1 VVLAAAPLGVTL
13 LGEKLQDAIDG
24 RPVHAKATAWLN
36 PFTGVTVRVE
46 VPGAPGATLNVAGL
60 AESENPGAGAAAPV
74 PLRGTVCGL
83 PLALSAIETDAVRVP
98 LAAGLKM
105 TLIVQLAPAATVLP
119 QVLVSL

>member
-1 VVLAAAPLGVTL
+1 MLAAAPLGVTL
-13 LGEKLQDAIDG
+13 LGEKLQDASDG

-46 VPGAPGATLNVAGL
+46 VPGVPGATLNVAGL
-60 AESENPGAGAAAPV
+60 AESEKLAGAAAPV
-74 PLRGTVCGL
+74 PLRATVCGL

-105 TLIVQLAPAATVLP
+105 TLMVQLAPTATVLP